1 MELPSNTLLQNGK
14 YKIIKKIG
22 QGGFGIAYKAY
33 AEHLKKDVC
42 VKEFFFS
49 DLCERA
55 KDSSNVTIISS
66 YVDKINRVNSFK
78 KKFIKEAQRLAQFQ
92 HPNIVQVTDVF
103 EENNTAYYV
112 MEYLDGGSFEDLIKQ
127 YGALSEQRAKELIL
141 PIIDALE
148 IVHKANLL
156 HLDIN
161 PKNIMLRR
169 NQSPVLIDFGISK
182 YLEDGS
188 GNQNTKT
195 TSSIGYSE
203 GYSPIEQSS
212 FGSSIADFTKATD
225 IYSICATIYKMV
237 TGFTP
242 PTPNQ
247 IITNGL
253 KSPKEIKSNL
263 SANFNAAIV
272 TGMSIKAIERPQ
284 TCFQLRKM
292 FGESIKDTPTMIQ
305 TIVEPIEP
313 KPTTAIDYF
322 KRAEIKRE
330 GKKFNDA
337 IVDYTEAIK
346 LKSSDTAYYFNR
358 AVCYNELKKYDEA
371 IKDYIKVI
379 ELNPKEAA
387 AYNNRGCCYSA
398 LAQKKEAEAYKN
410 GVFCYEAI
418 VPNIE
423 ASSNFYQAYE
433 ISQEELYFNNW
444 ISAMEKSPNIYTL
457 NDYISKFTYK
467 KDKVL
472 FLRGKY
478 KFGLGKRDN
487 GIEDLNS
494 AKDLGN
500 NDAIELLKSTKWY
513 TPKIFIS
520 FILLFL
526 SNILLSISLILNLIN
541 PIAIEIA
548 GIEAK
553 TILALSC
560 IPCGLFSLLSS
571 VPFTNHGRLK
581 EILHSKTSL
590 WFQFIEKIN
599 LSVIF
604 FILGLLISYVMFTL
618 IMNYNNNNKGIF
630 SVLIVFL
637 VFGAMSLI
645 PYYGLRYIWKK
656 KN

>member
-14 YKIIKKIG
+14 YKIIQKIG
-22 QGGFGIAYKAY
+22 QGGFGIAYKAS

-42 VKEFFFS
+42 IKEFFFS

-55 KDSSNVTIISS
+55 KDSSNMNIISS
-66 YVDKINRVNSFK
+66 SVDKINRVNSFK
-78 KKFIKEAQRLAQFQ
+78 NKFIKEAQRLAQFQ

-112 MEYLDGGSFEDLIKQ
+112 MEYLDGGSLDDLIRQ
-127 YGALSEQRAKELIL
+127 YGALSEQKAKELIL

-161 PKNIMLRR
+161 PRNIMLRR
-169 NQSPVLIDFGISK
+169 NQSPILIDFGISK

-195 TSSIGYSE
+195 TASIGYSE

-212 FGSSIADFTKATD
+212 FGSSVADFTKATD
-225 IYSICATIYKMV
+225 IYSLCATIYKMV
-237 TGFTP
+237 TGVTP
-242 PTPNQ
+242 PTHNQ

-253 KSPKEIKSNL
+253 KSPKELNSSL
-263 SANFNAAIV
+263 STGINAAIV
-272 TGMSIKAIERPQ
+272 KGMSIKAIDRPQ
-284 TCFQLRKM
+284 SFFQLRKM

-387 AYNNRGCCYSA
+387 AYNNRGCIYSKRKSEDNPWGFHSDNA
-398 LAQKKEAEAYKN
+398 ARDFYKA
-410 GVFCYEAI
+410 FDI
-418 VPNIE
+418 K
-423 ASSNFYQAYE
+423 
-433 ISQEELYFNNW
+433 QEDLYFNNW
-444 ISAMEKSPNIYTL
+444 IKEL
-457 NDYISKFTYK
+457 NNSLDTSTIDSYLLKYSTNL
-467 KDKVL
+467 DKVY
-472 FLRGKY
+472 FARGKILIWT
-478 KFGLGKRDN
+478 KEKEMGKA
-487 GIEDLNS
+487 DLKL
-494 AKDLGN
+494 AKKLGN
-500 NDAIELLKSTKWY
+500 KDVNNWHRENVGFLKFNNTNTVAGSNLQAILFFIAIV
-513 TPKIFIS
+513 IFI
-520 FILLFL
+520 
-526 SNILLSISLILNLIN
+526 
-541 PIAIEIA
+541 
-548 GIEAK
+548 
-553 TILALSC
+553 
-560 IPCGLFSLLSS
+560 
-571 VPFTNHGRLK
+571 
-581 EILHSKTSL
+581 
-590 WFQFIEKIN
+590 
-599 LSVIF
+599 
-604 FILGLLISYVMFTL
+604 ILGIHW
-618 IMNYNNNNKGIF
+618 II
-630 SVLIVFL
+630 
-637 VFGAMSLI
+637 
-645 PYYGLRYIWKK
+645 YGH
-656 KN
+656 N